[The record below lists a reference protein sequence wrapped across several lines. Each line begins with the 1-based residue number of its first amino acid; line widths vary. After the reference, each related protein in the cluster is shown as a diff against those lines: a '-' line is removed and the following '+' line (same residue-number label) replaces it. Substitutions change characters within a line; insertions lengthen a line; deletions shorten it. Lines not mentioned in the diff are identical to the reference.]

1 MGGSRMT
8 EYYFDIETEDR
19 DPAKNRVI
27 AVAYQPIRSDRP
39 GGDLGILKGWELG
52 EASLLKRVLKL
63 GVFEAEPARAFEFIP
78 VGVNLAFDYNFLI
91 TRMRKTGVRRWTL
104 SQALEVFHSKPMKDM
119 KTALVMM
126 NDGSFVGSGLDRFTR
141 KKRSAGHV
149 MLRLWAERNYQGIEK
164 YIRGEA
170 AGFFEVYGQVT
181 AILRDMGRRMRVKP

>member
-1 MGGSRMT
+1 MT
-8 EYYFDIETEDR
+8 EYYFDIETEDS

-27 AVAYQPIRSDRP
+27 AVAYQPIRFDRP
-39 GGDLGILKGWELG
+39 DGDLRILKTWELG

-63 GVFEAEPARAFEFIP
+63 GVLEADPARAFEFVP

-91 TRMRKTGVRRWTL
+91 TRMRETGVRRWTV
-104 SQALEVFHSKPMKDM
+104 SQVLELFHSKPMKDM

-126 NDGSFVGSGLDRFTR
+126 NDGSFGGSGLDHFTR

-149 MLRLWAERNYQGIEK
+149 MLGLWGERNYRGIEK

-181 AILRDMGRRMRVKP
+181 GILRDMGRRMRVKP